1 MKIMQSIHFLFLIIS
16 WTNGTALSVPFT
28 SNDELKQAVN
38 LYLSDASIQ
47 ANKDELIG
55 KYGELPEWDVS
66 RITSMGVAPGL
77 FYYYQDLLSTGD
89 RSGIVERGECCDL
102 SKWNVGKTTDFSNM
116 FFINKYF
123 NSDLSKW

>member
-66 RITSMGVAPGL
+66 RITSMKNIFG
-77 FYYYQDLLSTGD
+77 YLSDKLTSGD
-89 RSGIVERGECCDL
+89 TSDIIERGECCDL
-102 SKWNVGKTTDFSNM
+102 SKWNVDKVTDFSDM
-116 FFINKYF
+116 FQFNKWF